1 VAHNVMRNRVAYI
14 EVRRPMGMQGKALR
28 PACED
33 VEDKLPACHFLEAF
47 DASKSHLEVMIVE
60 VPNAA

>member
-1 VAHNVMRNRVAYI
+1 
-14 EVRRPMGMQGKALR
+14 MGMQGKALR

-47 DASKSHLEVMIVE
+47 DASKNHLVVMVVE
-60 VPNAA
+60 VSNTA